1 MIVSLLLLLVN
12 VSLAQHQ
19 SNSPSLGIRILFNRG
34 MLETAEA
41 SCSSTEHVRI
51 SSALRVATTT
61 STQRTKL
68 RSNKGA
74 ELPRCNSSCEGFDN
88 GTCFQAVD
96 CRPHV
101 ADIADTTAHEA
112 ARLAAMMSTQCIQAK
127 IAILSVIKQELAS
140 DLSRQCKAL
149 LQKRMDLDCHV
160 L

>member
-1 MIVSLLLLLVN
+1 MKMIVPLLLLLVN
-12 VSLAQHQ
+12 VSLAHQ
-19 SNSPSLGIRILFNRG
+19 SSAPSLGIRILFNRG
-34 MLETAEA
+34 LLETTEA
-41 SCSSTEHVRI
+41 SCSPTEQARI
-51 SSALRVATTT
+51 SSALRVATT

-101 ADIADTTAHEA
+101 HDHAETTALETA
-112 ARLAAMMSTQCIQAK
+112 QLAAMNAVCIQAK
-127 IAILSVIKQELAS
+127 SAILTVIKHELAS